1 MEPGTPYDDKTRR
14 IKSLLSGFYGT
25 DEDTGSVQN
34 ESQVPNTDDVSS
46 LASSYTP
53 HFTSIDS
60 QAFNAEGFAS
70 GLIRNSRIDSLLS
83 THGDLCK
90 EIKALDSD
98 MQMLVYENY
107 NKFISA
113 TDTIRMMKKNVDG
126 MGTNMEDLRSIIG
139 EFYKPIGSD
148 DQDGGC
154 VYRPQQSGLCS
165 WKILKLDGKFKGRIL
180 YFLPCRTPI

>member
-1 MEPGTPYDDKTRR
+1 MSCTHDHIFVKAMEPGAPYDDKTRR

-25 DEDTGSVQN
+25 DEDTGSAQN
-34 ESQVPNTDDVSS
+34 ESQVPNSGAPDDASS

-53 HFTSIDS
+53 QFTSIDS
-60 QAFNAEGFAS
+60 QAFNSEGFAT
-70 GLIRNSRIDSLLS
+70 GLIKNSRIDALLS

-113 TDTIRMMKKNVDG
+113 TDTIRTMKKNVDG
-126 MGTNMEDLRSIIG
+126 MGSNMEDLRSIIG
-139 EFYKPIGSD
+139 
-148 DQDGGC
+148 
-154 VYRPQQSGLCS
+154 
-165 WKILKLDGKFKGRIL
+165 ILDESVAPEIL
-180 YFLPCRTPI
+180 